1 MGSSR
6 ELNQAGDLFNL
17 NHGLRGS
24 TTPQVY
30 RTHLI
35 FLSATAAMLVFF
47 LNWEHVYWSGLPFK
61 LVQSVNIEVL
71 LKKNLLTH

>member
-1 MGSSR
+1 MLLVRGGQQRFTYLKNPSFTFNCFLVSLFVGSSR

-17 NHGLRGS
+17 NHRLRGS

-35 FLSATAAMLVFF
+35 FLSATAA
-47 LNWEHVYWSGLPFK
+47 
-61 LVQSVNIEVL
+61 I
-71 LKKNLLTH
+71 